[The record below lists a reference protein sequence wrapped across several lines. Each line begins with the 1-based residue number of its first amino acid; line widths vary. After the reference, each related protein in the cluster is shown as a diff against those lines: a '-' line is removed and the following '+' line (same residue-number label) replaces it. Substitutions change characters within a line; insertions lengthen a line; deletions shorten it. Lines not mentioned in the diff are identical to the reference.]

1 MEGIPECFYRISVKA
16 LVLNETRDK
25 FLIAKEE
32 NGRWELLGGGL
43 DWGVLPQEDLK
54 REIKEETGLETTWI
68 ADNPS
73 YFLTDKRDTDGLM
86 IANVLYETTLRD
98 LNFTPSDECVELRF
112 VDLEDCRD
120 LDVFP
125 NTLQFAK
132 MFDSEKHRKIDII

>member
-132 MFDSEKHRKIDII
+132 MFDLEKHRKIDII